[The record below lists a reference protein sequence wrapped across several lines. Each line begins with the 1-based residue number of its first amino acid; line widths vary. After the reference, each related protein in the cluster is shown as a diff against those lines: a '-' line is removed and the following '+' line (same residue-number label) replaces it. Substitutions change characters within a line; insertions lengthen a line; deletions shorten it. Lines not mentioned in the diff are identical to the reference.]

1 MVLRIDLS
9 TWQSSGNVC
18 QLLCRGGE
26 YTYSTFEFELQ
37 LLLSLLPLLQGEQ
50 ALLLLSQRDQL
61 LLLLLL
67 HLLLRL
73 QRVQPVHQL
82 LPQPPPV
89 AAAGL
94 PPAARRGHGVQVRIV
109 DGHTQSHAH
118 AHGCPRILSHGLHG
132 SVVRQQVEAAL
143 GELIDG
149 AVQRRRHAP
158 RRRRRRRLAVTAAEA
173 IVVVTDTS
181 TATIAQKQL
190 LLFVKRKS

>member
-1 MVLRIDLS
+1 MYYVNYYA
-9 TWQSSGNVC
+9 G
-18 QLLCRGGE
+18 GGE

-61 LLLLLL
+61 LLLLL

-82 LPQPPPV
+82 LPQSPPVV

-118 AHGCPRILSHGLHG
+118 AHGCPRILSHGLHE

-143 GELIDG
+143 GEFIDG

-158 RRRRRRRLAVTAAEA
+158 RKRRRRRLAVTAAEA

-190 LLFVKRKS
+190 LLFVNRKSESERSV

>member
-9 TWQSSGNVC
+9 TWQSSGNVLC

-50 ALLLLSQRDQL
+50 ALLLLSQRDQ

-118 AHGCPRILSHGLHG
+118 AHGCPRILSH
-132 SVVRQQVEAAL
+132 VEAAL

-158 RRRRRRRLAVTAAEA
+158 RRRRLAVTAAEA

-190 LLFVKRKS
+190 LLFVNRKSESEKSV